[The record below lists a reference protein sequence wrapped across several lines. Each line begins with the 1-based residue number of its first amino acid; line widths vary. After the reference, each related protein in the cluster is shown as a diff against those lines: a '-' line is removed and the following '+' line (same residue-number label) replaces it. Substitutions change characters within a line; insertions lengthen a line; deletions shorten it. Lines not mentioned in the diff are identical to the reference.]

1 MTFDKDKK
9 ISISRDDFAEAAA
22 KVLKKLTD
30 EWLACA
36 KSASDRETVAD
47 TILLVMTSHE
57 MIMTELFDST
67 EDKNKNWEVSEV

>member
-30 EWLACA
+30 EGLACA
-36 KSASDRETVAD
+36 KSASDRETVVD
-47 TILLVMTSHE
+47 TILLVMTSHA